1 MPSTATLTNGEC
13 AKHSGVCD
21 AIVNIKEALKD
32 HKDNLR
38 EALDDQDK
46 INVRMFERL
55 DRINAKL
62 SWLIGGVSVLGILL
76 TLIIGAAQ
84 VCRKISILP

>member
-1 MPSTATLTNGEC
+1 MPSIATLTNGEC
-13 AKHSGVCD
+13 SKHSGVCEAVAD
-21 AIVNIKEALKD
+21 LKEAK
-32 HKDNLR
+32 K
-38 EALDDQDK
+38 DQDS
-46 INVRMFERL
+46 INIRIFDRL

-62 SWLIGGVSVLGILL
+62 SWLIGGVSVLGILI

>member
-13 AKHSGVCD
+13 SKHSGVCEAVAD
-21 AIVNIKEALKD
+21 LKEAK
-32 HKDNLR
+32 K
-38 EALDDQDK
+38 DQDS
-46 INVRMFERL
+46 INIRIFDKL

-62 SWLIGGVSVLGILL
+62 SWLIGGVSVLGILI

-84 VCRKISILP
+84 ICRKISILP